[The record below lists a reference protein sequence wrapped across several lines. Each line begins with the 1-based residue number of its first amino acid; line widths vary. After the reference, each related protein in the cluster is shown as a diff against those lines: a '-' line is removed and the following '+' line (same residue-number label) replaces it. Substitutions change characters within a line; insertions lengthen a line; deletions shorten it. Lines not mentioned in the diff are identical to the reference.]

1 MIIQVENLNHIYNK
15 NQPNQTYAL
24 QEVNLELD
32 SKDFIGIIG
41 HTGSGKST
49 LVQHLNGLIKPSSGR
64 VLVDGIDINNSSPGS
79 KAARSKIGLVFQ
91 YPEHQLFEE
100 TIYQDIAFGPKNQG
114 LSGDGLDIRVKS
126 AMKSVGLDDKLAGK
140 SPFEVSGGQRRRVA
154 IAGVIAMEPE
164 ILILDEPTA
173 GLDPMGRDEIL
184 DYIRG
189 LHESGIGI
197 IFISHSMEDIASLST
212 KIIVMDSGRVHQVA
226 SPREVFKGQEDLEA
240 LSLGVPQIT
249 DFMTRLNKKHP
260 QIKTDILTVE
270 EAREEILRVLGGK
283 DA

>member
-24 QEVNLELD
+24 QDINLELD

-64 VLVDGIDINNSSPGS
+64 VLVDGVDINESSPRA
-79 KAARSKIGLVFQ
+79 KETRSKIGLVFQ

-100 TIYQDIAFGPKNQG
+100 TIYQDIGFGPKNQG
-114 LSGDGLDIRVKS
+114 LTGQDLDKRIRT
-126 AMKSVGLDDKLAGK
+126 AMASVGLDDDLASK
-140 SPFEVSGGQRRRVA
+140 SPFEVSGGQRRRAA

-173 GLDPMGRDEIL
+173 GLDPVGRDEIL

-189 LHESGIGI
+189 LHESGTGI

-212 KIIVMDSGRVHQVA
+212 QIIVMDSGRVHQVA
-226 SPREVFKGQEDLEA
+226 SPREVFKGQENLEA

-249 DFMTRLNKKHP
+249 NFMTKLSKKYP
-260 QIKTDILTVE
+260 QIRTDILTVE

-283 DA
+283 NA